1 MLLAGQALVVEAAL
15 KVPWAQ
21 TPMYNTIMSVAA
33 GVGLLLVV
41 ALGRE
46 LYLHRSVVAEAWA
59 LAFGVLGFL
68 LTITGAHMSFT
79 WPLSSIAPF
88 DNIIFGEPSL
98 AFGVM
103 LVAAAVLLWS
113 RPALFNAA
121 VEPGDDARLIYVRR
135 VSLPLSIFAAAMGL
149 GCFGIAAAGWAFTLF
164 AAPPQEPISG
174 TFANYPLLEATF
186 ISGLYV
192 LVGLGAVLF
201 PVALWRPRRQIVLI
215 IGVCWTLAGLAFTGF
230 GALNYFTHI
239 GLIIHTS

>member
-103 LVAAAVLLWS
+103 LVAAAVFLWS

-135 VSLPLSIFAAAMGL
+135 VSLPLSSA
-149 GCFGIAAAGWAFTLF
+149 
-164 AAPPQEPISG
+164 S
-174 TFANYPLLEATF
+174 
-186 ISGLYV
+186 
-192 LVGLGAVLF
+192 
-201 PVALWRPRRQIVLI
+201 PRRAGPLRCSPPLRRNQSRELSLI
-215 IGVCWTLAGLAFTGF
+215 
-230 GALNYFTHI
+230 THSSKQPSSRAS
-239 GLIIHTS
+239 TC